1 MLHYEGYYIKE
12 ISDYEPMALT
22 RFDFAGRESHHVTL
36 VCENEVVVMYVD
48 GEKAL
53 SSRIS
58 HSTGGAHIGVFAD
71 GCSAVFSNITVKIP
85 GE

>member
-1 MLHYEGYYIKE
+1 
-12 ISDYEPMALT
+12 MALT
-22 RFDFAGRESHHVTL
+22 RFDFANGKAHHVTL
-36 VCENEVVVMYVD
+36 VCENEIVVLYVD

-58 HSTGGAHIGVFAD
+58 HSTGGAHIGVFSD
-71 GCSAVFSNITVKIP
+71 GCSAEFSNITIKIP